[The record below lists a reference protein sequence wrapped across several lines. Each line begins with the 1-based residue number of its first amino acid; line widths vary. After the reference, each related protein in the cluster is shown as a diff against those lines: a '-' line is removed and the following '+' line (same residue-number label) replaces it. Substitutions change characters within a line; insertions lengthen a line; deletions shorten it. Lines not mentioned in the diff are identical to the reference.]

1 MMEIGMVTAIAAAAM
16 FFWYRPRWGEGAK
29 LCALCFVMG
38 LAGMFMGGCGP
49 LLTMLEGLLAM
60 VAGVCC
66 LFSLHREKLARL
78 RAQKRRAH
86 QKAQP
91 VPAQQPAPAQ
101 ADRAAASDRAPLL
114 TVLYGGEPRG
124 CGCA

>member
-49 LLTMLEGLLAM
+49 LLAM

-91 VPAQQPAPAQ
+91 APAQ

-124 CGCA
+124 RGCA

>member
-1 MMEIGMVTAIAAAAM
+1 MVEQNIEYNRTYGWREWAMMEIGMVTAIAAAAM

-49 LLTMLEGLLAM
+49 LLAVLEGLLAM

-66 LFSLHREKLARL
+66 LFSLHR
-78 RAQKRRAH
+78 
-86 QKAQP
+86 
-91 VPAQQPAPAQ
+91 
-101 ADRAAASDRAPLL
+101 
-114 TVLYGGEPRG
+114 
-124 CGCA
+124 